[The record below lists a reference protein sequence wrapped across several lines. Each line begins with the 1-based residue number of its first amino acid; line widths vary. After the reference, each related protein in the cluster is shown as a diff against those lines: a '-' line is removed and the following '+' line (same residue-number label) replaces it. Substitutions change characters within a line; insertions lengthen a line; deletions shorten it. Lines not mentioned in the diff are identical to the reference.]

1 MIGKG
6 FGKGQGFTHKAT
18 NALTK
23 GAVPTLLV
31 SGQSGFLANKMMGA
45 LREDGLISLPE
56 IAVRSAATIGT
67 WNGLP
72 QPTTSVG
79 TAVTK
84 HEGDNLTGAAAQ
96 SCPQPDGV
104 VLARDEGPQL
114 IDFQHVSALLGQQTV
129 RQAWQAL
136 HLGTNPFHRGLASH
150 PVNMN
155 QSPQAGPL
163 RIAAQHVFTALSLI
177 AWFWLK
183 HAIRS
188 TVLAVVLRLT
198 NLIRPI
204 LDDVLAAAHS
214 AFVCLGHLDHPA
226 YSGLS
231 LTTFPP
237 PSAETQNASESAIS
251 SICSPDEK
259 TPRHSSFA
267 LLKRLFMRSFAS
279 SGDSKIPT
287 RNWAVDDSF
296 LRFIF
301 SSYNFA
307 KINLKI
313 SLNGSEPS
321 CALM

>member
-1 MIGKG
+1 MIGNG

-114 IDFQHVSALLGQQTV
+114 IDFQHVTALLGQQTV
-129 RQAWQAL
+129 RQAWQEL
-136 HLGTNPFHRGLASH
+136 PLGTKPFHRGLASH
-150 PVNMN
+150 PVNTT

-188 TVLAVVLRLT
+188 TVFAVVLRLT

-237 PSAETQNASESAIS
+237 PDTILSKYSLSYKPAGKNSRKKVNKLSR
-251 SICSPDEK
+251 D
-259 TPRHSSFA
+259 
-267 LLKRLFMRSFAS
+267 RLFIERCLDMLAS
-279 SGDSKIPT
+279 KGRMAIVLPRGITKNYTDEYI
-287 RNWAVDDSF
+287 
-296 LRFIF
+296 
-301 SSYNFA
+301 
-307 KINLKI
+307 
-313 SLNGSEPS
+313 
-321 CALM
+321 

>member
-114 IDFQHVSALLGQQTV
+114 IDFQHVTALLGQQTV

-150 PVNMN
+150 PVNTT

-188 TVLAVVLRLT
+188 TVFAVVLRLT

-237 PSAETQNASESAIS
+237 PNFQIS
-251 SICSPDEK
+251 
-259 TPRHSSFA
+259 
-267 LLKRLFMRSFAS
+267 
-279 SGDSKIPT
+279 
-287 RNWAVDDSF
+287 
-296 LRFIF
+296 
-301 SSYNFA
+301 
-307 KINLKI
+307 
-313 SLNGSEPS
+313 
-321 CALM
+321 